1 MIKNKIFIIAEAGVN
16 HNGNINLA
24 YKMVDEAKKAGVDCI
39 KFQTFKTEKII
50 TKDAKKAEYQEK
62 NTENKETQYEMLK
75 KLELTYDEFKKL
87 KKYCEE
93 KEIMFLST
101 PDEEESLNFLIDELN
116 MEIIKIGSGE
126 ISNYIYLEKIAQKN
140 KPIILSTGMSTLGEV
155 EKALEII
162 KKYNNQKITLL
173 HCTTNYPCPI
183 EEVNL
188 SAMLTLKEAFKLD
201 VGYSDHTLGIEI
213 PIAATALGATVIE
226 KHFTLDK
233 NLYGP
238 DHKASLDSLELTK
251 MVEAIRNIEKALG
264 NGIKQPNA
272 SENKIKEV
280 VRRKI
285 IIFKNLKKGHIL
297 KEEDLIFKRS
307 NNGIEAEFYKIIIG
321 KKIKRDLKEETIISW
336 DDLE

>member
-62 NTENKETQYEMLK
+62 NTENKEMQYEMLK

-233 NLYGP
+233 NLDGP

>member
-1 MIKNKIFIIAEAGVN
+1 
-16 HNGNINLA
+16 
-24 YKMVDEAKKAGVDCI
+24 MVDEAKKAGVDCI

-50 TKDAKKAEYQEK
+50 TKNTKKAEYQEK
-62 NTENKETQYEMLK
+62 NTENKETQYEMIK
-75 KLELTYDEFKKL
+75 KLELTYDEFRKL
-87 KKYCEE
+87 KKYCKE
-93 KEIMFLST
+93 KEIIFLST
-101 PDEEESLNFLIDELN
+101 PDEEESLNFLMDELN
-116 MEIIKIGSGE
+116 MEMVKIGSGE
-126 ISNYIYLEKIAQKN
+126 ITNYIYLEKIAQKN

-162 KKYNNQKITLL
+162 RKYNNQKITLL

-188 SAMLTLKEAFKLD
+188 NAMLTLKEAFKLD
-201 VGYSDHTLGIEI
+201 IGYSDHTLGIEI
-213 PIAATALGATVIE
+213 SIAATALGATVIE

-233 NLYGP
+233 NLDGP
-238 DHKASLDSLELTK
+238 DHKASLDPLELTK

-285 IIFKNLKKGHIL
+285 IVFKNLKKGHIL

>member
-1 MIKNKIFIIAEAGVN
+1 MSVFIIAEAGVN

-50 TKDAKKAEYQEK
+50 TKNTKKAEYQEK
-62 NTENKETQYEMLK
+62 NTENKETQYEMIK
-75 KLELTYDEFKKL
+75 KLELTYDEFRKL
-87 KKYCEE
+87 KKYCKE
-93 KEIMFLST
+93 KEIIFLST
-101 PDEEESLNFLIDELN
+101 PDEEESLNFLMDELN
-116 MEIIKIGSGE
+116 MEMVKIGSGE
-126 ISNYIYLEKIAQKN
+126 ITNYIYLEKIAQKN

-162 KKYNNQKITLL
+162 RKYNNQKITLL

-188 SAMLTLKEAFKLD
+188 NAMLTLKEAFKLD
-201 VGYSDHTLGIEI
+201 IGYSDHTLGIEI
-213 PIAATALGATVIE
+213 SIAATALGATVIE

-233 NLYGP
+233 NLDGP
-238 DHKASLDSLELTK
+238 DHKASLDPLELTK

-285 IIFKNLKKGHIL
+285 IVFKNLKKGHIL

>member
-1 MIKNKIFIIAEAGVN
+1 MSVFIIAEAGVN

-50 TKDAKKAEYQEK
+50 TKNTKKAEYQKK
-62 NTENKETQYEMLK
+62 NTENRETQYEMIK
-75 KLELTYDEFKKL
+75 KLELTYDEFRKL
-87 KKYCEE
+87 KKYCKE
-93 KEIMFLST
+93 KEIIFLST
-101 PDEEESLNFLIDELN
+101 PDEEESLNFLMDELN
-116 MEIIKIGSGE
+116 MEMVKIGSGE
-126 ISNYIYLEKIAQKN
+126 ITNYIYLEKIAQKN

-162 KKYNNQKITLL
+162 RKYNNQKITLL

-188 SAMLTLKEAFKLD
+188 NAMLTLKEAFKLD
-201 VGYSDHTLGIEI
+201 IGYSDHTLGIEI
-213 PIAATALGATVIE
+213 SIAATALGATVIE

-233 NLYGP
+233 NLDGP
-238 DHKASLDSLELTK
+238 DHKASLDPLELTK

-285 IIFKNLKKGHIL
+285 IVFKNLKKGHIL

>member
-1 MIKNKIFIIAEAGVN
+1 MSVFIIAEAGVN

-50 TKDAKKAEYQEK
+50 TKNTKKAEYQEK
-62 NTENKETQYEMLK
+62 NTENKETQYEMIK
-75 KLELTYDEFKKL
+75 KLELTYDEFRKL
-87 KKYCEE
+87 KKYCKE
-93 KEIMFLST
+93 KEIIFLST
-101 PDEEESLNFLIDELN
+101 PDEEESLNSLMDELN
-116 MEIIKIGSGE
+116 MEMVKIGSGE
-126 ISNYIYLEKIAQKN
+126 ITNYIYLEKIAQKN

-162 KKYNNQKITLL
+162 RKYNNQKITLL

-188 SAMLTLKEAFKLD
+188 NAMLTLKEAFKLD
-201 VGYSDHTLGIEI
+201 IGYSDHTLGIEI
-213 PIAATALGATVIE
+213 SIAATALGATVIE

-233 NLYGP
+233 NLDGP
-238 DHKASLDSLELTK
+238 DHKASLDPLELTK

-285 IIFKNLKKGHIL
+285 IVFKNLKKGHIL

>member
-233 NLYGP
+233 NLDGP

>member
-24 YKMVDEAKKAGVDCI
+24 YKMVDEAKKAGADCI

-50 TKDAKKAEYQEK
+50 YKEAKKAEYQKK
-62 NTENKETQYEMLK
+62 NTDNKETQYEMVK
-75 KLELTYDEFKKL
+75 KLELTYDEFEKL

-116 MEIIKIGSGE
+116 MEIVKIGSGE
-126 ISNYIYLEKIAQKN
+126 ITNYIYLEKIAQKN

-155 EKALEII
+155 EKSLEII
-162 KKYNNQKITLL
+162 RKYNNQKITLL
-173 HCTTNYPCPI
+173 HCTTNYPCPV

-188 SAMLTLKEAFKLD
+188 KAMLTLKEAFKLD
-201 VGYSDHTLGIEI
+201 IGYSDHTLGIEI

-233 NLYGP
+233 NLDGP
-238 DHKASLDSLELTK
+238 DHKASLEPLELAK

-280 VRRKI
+280 IRRKI
-285 IIFKNLKKGHIL
+285 IVFKNLKKGDIL

-307 NNGIEAEFYKIIIG
+307 NNGIEAEFYKMIIG

>member
-1 MIKNKIFIIAEAGVN
+1 
-16 HNGNINLA
+16 
-24 YKMVDEAKKAGVDCI
+24 
-39 KFQTFKTEKII
+39 
-50 TKDAKKAEYQEK
+50 
-62 NTENKETQYEMLK
+62 
-75 KLELTYDEFKKL
+75 
-87 KKYCEE
+87 
-93 KEIMFLST
+93 
-101 PDEEESLNFLIDELN
+101 
-116 MEIIKIGSGE
+116 
-126 ISNYIYLEKIAQKN
+126 
-140 KPIILSTGMSTLGEV
+140 MSTLGEV

-233 NLYGP
+233 NLDGP

>member
-50 TKDAKKAEYQEK
+50 YKEAKKAEYQEK

-116 MEIIKIGSGE
+116 MEIVKIGSGE
-126 ISNYIYLEKIAQKN
+126 ITNYIYLEKIAQKN

-155 EKALEII
+155 EKSLEII
-162 KKYNNQKITLL
+162 RKYNNQKITLL
-173 HCTTNYPCPI
+173 HCTTNYPCPV

-188 SAMLTLKEAFKLD
+188 KAMLTLKEAFKLD
-201 VGYSDHTLGIEI
+201 IGYSDHTLGIEV

-233 NLYGP
+233 NLDGP

-264 NGIKQPNA
+264 NGIKQPNS

>member
-1 MIKNKIFIIAEAGVN
+1 MSVFIIAEAGVN

-50 TKDAKKAEYQEK
+50 TKNTKKAEYQEK
-62 NTENKETQYEMLK
+62 NTENKETQYEMIK
-75 KLELTYDEFKKL
+75 KLELTYDEFRKL
-87 KKYCEE
+87 KKYCKE
-93 KEIMFLST
+93 KEIIFLST
-101 PDEEESLNFLIDELN
+101 PDEEESLNFLMDELN
-116 MEIIKIGSGE
+116 MEMVKIGSGE
-126 ISNYIYLEKIAQKN
+126 ITNYIYLEKIAQKN

-162 KKYNNQKITLL
+162 RKYNNQKITLL

-188 SAMLTLKEAFKLD
+188 NAMLTLKEAFKLD
-201 VGYSDHTLGIEI
+201 IGYSDHTLGIEI
-213 PIAATALGATVIE
+213 SIAATALGATVIE

-233 NLYGP
+233 NLDGP
-238 DHKASLDSLELTK
+238 DHKASLDPLELTK

-264 NGIKQPNA
+264 NGIKQPHA

-285 IIFKNLKKGHIL
+285 IVFKNLKKGHIL